1 MLKDI
6 DFCYLFMYIEE
17 KETLETVAPQRF
29 CSFWESCEM

>member
-17 KETLETVAPQRF
+17 KTLKTVAPQRF
-29 CSFWESCEM
+29 YSF